1 MSYDYFRAALLPVLS
16 RCPGGPFDQFG
27 VLGQNGV
34 VMLPGGLA
42 AQGLQPGAQV
52 YLAQIAGP
60 NGTTQQVYLQARP
73 AQGSN
78 GQPMLSLAPADQL
91 ALLQQSAK
99 MMAPM
104 LAQPQQS
111 AQQQAQQVQ
120 PQQQVQQQAQCQ
132 LQAAVAAAA
141 APAPAPP
148 AVKAEQAVAPTA
160 PSATS
165 SSSSQCAEQAPA
177 AELPAAA
184 ECQGPA
190 AAAAVFPPPH
200 VALSSDDGARDDP
213 DEEEYLPPYAAAT
226 KVLTGPAGP
235 SAPRA
240 PAAPKAAAA
249 HQPPCHKGKKY
260 TNQYRGVRQ
269 RPWGKWA
276 AEIRDPTRGQRLWLG
291 TFDTAEEVRA
301 YFWHRHGGSCAF
313 VA

>member
-1 MSYDYFRAALLPVLS
+1 
-16 RCPGGPFDQFG
+16 
-27 VLGQNGV
+27 
-34 VMLPGGLA
+34 MLPGGLA

-78 GQPMLSLAPADQL
+78 GQPMVTLAPADHM

-99 MMAPM
+99 LM
-104 LAQPQQS
+104 L
-111 AQQQAQQVQ
+111 AQQQAQAQQ
-120 PQQQVQQQAQCQ
+120 PQAQAQQQAQVQQQAQPQ
-132 LQAAVAAAA
+132 QQAAAVAAAA
-141 APAPAPP
+141 AAPQVQQVPIKTEQG
-148 AVKAEQAVAPTA
+148 AVPNA

-165 SSSSQCAEQAPA
+165 SSSSQSAEQAPP

-184 ECQGPA
+184 ESQAPVSTAAAPRPPVA
-190 AAAAVFPPPH
+190 AAAGAVLSAPH
-200 VALSSDDGARDDP
+200 MGINTDEGARDDP
-213 DEEEYLPPYAAAT
+213 DEEEYLPPYAAAS
-226 KVLTGPAGP
+226 KAVAGQMGAP
-235 SAPRA
+235 SMVRA
-240 PAAPKAAAA
+240 PAAPKAAAGGS

-291 TFDTAEEVRA
+291 TFDTAEEVSHHMCEGTVVS
-301 YFWHRHGGSCAF
+301 HRLFFA
-313 VA
+313 